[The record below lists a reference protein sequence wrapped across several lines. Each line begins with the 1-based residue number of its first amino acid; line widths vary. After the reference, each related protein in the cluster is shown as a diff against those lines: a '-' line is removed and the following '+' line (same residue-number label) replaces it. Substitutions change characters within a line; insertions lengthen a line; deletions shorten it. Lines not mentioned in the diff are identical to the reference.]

1 VQHRRIVSEWR
12 LHFERE
18 RSKLQRKRAGNS
30 KVEEG

>member
-18 RSKLQRKRAGNS
+18 RSELERERSGEG